1 MSNIIKHVHIEK
13 LFGTTNIDWELNPIV
28 NILVGKNG
36 SGKSTILK
44 IIEGTLSHKSVDELE
59 VMDNCELLFVDGTQS
74 ICDEINSLH
83 KNQHEKAL
91 NLMNRIDKLKII
103 YDDSTNKIKIV
114 DELSKN
120 ENKGTLDEIYS
131 LQSEIGEILSKLKN
145 SKDIIDDKP
154 LFSFKGNKKTNIEF
168 ISTINMSANSINEI
182 TTSSGQ
188 HTNFLDFE
196 ITNEV
201 QRLLSFDNK
210 ETLKENLLSALN
222 NLFSETNKSI
232 EFDNNKLIVKLTDGT
247 QIDFNQLSS
256 GERQVI
262 FIFLKVVIASVDGA
276 LILMDEP
283 EISLHLSW
291 QEKLLNEIRDINKT
305 SQIIIVTHSP
315 AILMNGWLNSFVDI
329 ENIMTEVSTSEEE
342 EQ

>member
-1 MSNIIKHVHIEK
+1 MSNIIKHIHIEK
-13 LFGTTNIDWELNPIV
+13 LFGTTNIDWELNPSV
-28 NILVGKNG
+28 NVLVGKNG

-44 IIEGTLSHKSVDELE
+44 IVNSVLLEEYSDELKLISNCVIDFSNNLEFKWSSEEISEDE
-59 VMDNCELLFVDGTQS
+59 VFKILLKGFNS
-74 ICDEINSLH
+74 DETKQRLVSLLEPITDEVND
-83 KNQHEKAL
+83 KN
-91 NLMNRIDKLKII
+91 ID
-103 YDDSTNKIKIV
+103 V
-114 DELSKN
+114 
-120 ENKGTLDEIYS
+120 
-131 LQSEIGEILSKLKN
+131 ILR
-145 SKDIIDDKP
+145 DIIPHLIEHRKKP
-154 LFSFKGNKKTNIEF
+154 VVAKKFVSNKEIQERINIEF

-196 ITNEV
+196 IINEV

-210 ETLKENLLSALN
+210 ETLTENLLSALN
-222 NLFSETNKSI
+222 SLFSETNKVI
-232 EFDNNKLIVKLTDGT
+232 EFSNNKLVVKLTNGT
-247 QIDFNQLSS
+247 QIDFSQLSS

-291 QEKLLNEIRDINKT
+291 QEKLLNEIRRVNTT

-315 AILMNGWLNSFVDI
+315 AMLMNGWIDSFVDI
-329 ENIMTEVSTSEEE
+329 ENIMTDVSTSNVSISEKDEE
-342 EQ
+342 